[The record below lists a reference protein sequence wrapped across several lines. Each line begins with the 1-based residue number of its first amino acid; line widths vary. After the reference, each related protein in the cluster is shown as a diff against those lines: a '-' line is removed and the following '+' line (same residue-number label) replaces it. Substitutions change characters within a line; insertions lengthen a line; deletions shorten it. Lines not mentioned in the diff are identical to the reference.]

1 MVYKPACHTESSQ
14 LPTKSIV
21 LHINC
26 GQSTMPDLNMRSA
39 KKCFGSSHISFMC
52 VCSPTY
58 TKQNQFNQQ
67 IDLVLRS
74 PQTLC
79 PLPVHTIK
87 TTNCSLIISLK
98 PHQCMSSRHEFHWSM
113 ATTNLNGGMWV
124 SITCSWNL
132 KLYYGSTELIDSRV
146 NKSEFPL
153 NTVTEQATEGQCC
166 NQTNRHS

>member
-1 MVYKPACHTESSQ
+1 MVYKPACHTESSH

-74 PQTLC
+74 PDTL
-79 PLPVHTIK
+79 PTSSTHHKNHKLQLNHFLK
-87 TTNCSLIISLK
+87 TTSVHVIQAWVSLIYGHNQPERRYVGVNYLLMK
-98 PHQCMSSRHEFHWSM
+98 PQ
-113 ATTNLNGGMWV
+113 AILWV
-124 SITCSWNL
+124 DWAYWQPC
-132 KLYYGSTELIDSRV
+132 
-146 NKSEFPL
+146 
-153 NTVTEQATEGQCC
+153 Q
-166 NQTNRHS
+166 